1 MFNLAYRI
9 DDRFEFEG
17 KIYHVDLSFDNVLRL
32 FEMFEDDLYFE
43 IEKIELALKILIK
56 EYYRIKNKSIFEKIE
71 IYKFIMKE
79 FLDIDT
85 EKEEAPQKRV
95 MDFKKDAG
103 LIYASFMN
111 AYGIDLFEKQGKL
124 HWYKFSNLLAHLP
137 DKTAFKEVVSYRIMK
152 VPSGKHVDPEY
163 RKHVLKMK
171 RVYSLDNYNET
182 PEGKAE
188 NLDKQLSIIA
198 KAMLANKK

>member
-85 EKEEAPQKRV
+85 EKEEVPQKRV

-137 DKTAFKEVVSYRIMK
+137 DKTAFKEVVSYRVMK

-163 RKHVLKMK
+163 RRHVLKMK

-198 KAMLANKK
+198 KAMLANRR

>member
-71 IYKFIMKE
+71 IYKFVMKE

-85 EKEEAPQKRV
+85 EKEEVPQKRV

-137 DKTAFKEVVSYRIMK
+137 DKTAFKEVVSYRVMK

>member
-85 EKEEAPQKRV
+85 EKEEVPQKRV

-137 DKTAFKEVVSYRIMK
+137 DKTAFKEVVSYRVMK